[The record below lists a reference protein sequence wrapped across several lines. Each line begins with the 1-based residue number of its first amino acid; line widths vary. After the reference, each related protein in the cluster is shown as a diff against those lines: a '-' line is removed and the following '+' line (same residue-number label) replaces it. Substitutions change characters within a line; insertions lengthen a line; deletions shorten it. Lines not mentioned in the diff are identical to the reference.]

1 MKVRF
6 YDSVQDEK
14 LRFAV
19 IAVWCR
25 SGWLFVRHR
34 ERDTWELPGG
44 HREAGES
51 IDACAQRELLE
62 ETGIA
67 DARMKRICVYSVEGK
82 TRVNETGEESF
93 GMLYQAEASSFKE
106 LPQSEIA
113 EVRCMTALPEALT
126 YPAIQPLLFHM
137 VIKSCLRYEIFDGC
151 NPDDSRAVLK
161 QLPEWFGLPD
171 ALEDYVQRSR
181 EMKTVGCYFK
191 NYMVG
196 FLSLKKTSAK
206 AMEVYVMGI
215 LPQLHRMGI
224 GTRLMRMAEQEA
236 EKAAMQYLQVK
247 TLSPKVQDPD
257 YLKTYAF
264 YERMGFC
271 PLEVLPLWDE
281 WNPCQLMVKYIA
293 MKQQPALCKP

>member
-6 YDSVQDEK
+6 YDSVPDAK
-14 LRFAV
+14 LKFAV

-67 DARMKRICVYSVEGK
+67 DARMERVCVYSVEGK

-93 GMLYQAEASSFKE
+93 GMLYRTEACAFKE
-106 LPQSEIA
+106 LPESEVA
-113 EVRCMTALPEALT
+113 EVRCMTALPKAWT
-126 YPAIQPLLFHM
+126 YPAIQPLLLHM
-137 VIKSCLRYEIFDGC
+137 VVKSCLRYEICDGC
-151 NPDDSRAVLK
+151 EPERSRAILK
-161 QLPEWFGLPD
+161 ALPDWFGLPES
-171 ALEDYVQRSR
+171 LEEYVQESR
-181 EMKTVGCYFK
+181 DMKTIRCFFK
-191 NYMVG
+191 EDMVG
-196 FLSLKKTSAK
+196 FLSLKKTSPQ

-236 EKAAMQYLQVK
+236 KHAAMQYLQVK
-247 TLSPKVQDPD
+247 TLSPKVQDPS

-264 YERMGFC
+264 YENCGFC

-293 MKQQPALCKP
+293 EKH

>member
-1 MKVRF
+1 
-6 YDSVQDEK
+6 
-14 LRFAV
+14 
-19 IAVWCR
+19 
-25 SGWLFVRHR
+25 
-34 ERDTWELPGG
+34 
-44 HREAGES
+44 
-51 IDACAQRELLE
+51 
-62 ETGIA
+62 
-67 DARMKRICVYSVEGK
+67 MKRICVYSVEGK

-137 VIKSCLRYEIFDGC
+137 AIKSCLRYEIFDGC

-171 ALEDYVQRSR
+171 ALEDYVQKSR

-224 GTRLMRMAEQEA
+224 GTMLMRMAEQEA

>member
-93 GMLYQAEASSFKE
+93 GMLYTADIRSFEKE
-106 LPQSEIA
+106 LHSEI
-113 EVRCMTALPEALT
+113 EKIRE
-126 YPAIQPLLFHM
+126 Q
-137 VIKSCLRYEIFDGC
+137 
-151 NPDDSRAVLK
+151 
-161 QLPEWFGLPD
+161 
-171 ALEDYVQRSR
+171 VQNI
-181 EMKTVGCYFK
+181 E
-191 NYMVG
+191 
-196 FLSLKKTSAK
+196 
-206 AMEVYVMGI
+206 
-215 LPQLHRMGI
+215 
-224 GTRLMRMAEQEA
+224 
-236 EKAAMQYLQVK
+236 
-247 TLSPKVQDPD
+247 
-257 YLKTYAF
+257 
-264 YERMGFC
+264 
-271 PLEVLPLWDE
+271 
-281 WNPCQLMVKYIA
+281 
-293 MKQQPALCKP
+293 